1 MAHRIL
7 NVFRPVVLGCA
18 VLASLAGCEKLSEGV
33 VREIQ
38 FPEHTPELAVTFLAR
53 PQADSLVARTHASA
67 GILDTAG
74 SQKVKEAEYTLTHS
88 SGTTVS
94 WGGQD
99 DWVQR
104 RGHALTDVDLQLGT
118 WTLTVEAPGYE
129 TATAVQ
135 TFPPVID
142 SVGSYAYAAEWSVVD
157 STFSWDPYWNYG
169 FRSFEFRLT
178 LPDRAGVDDLF
189 LLRSA
194 QKDFDDEES
203 WESGQV
209 IWLESLIED
218 DPRTVW
224 NESLN
229 GFIIQ
234 DVPGTQALESLP
246 FEVQQEIWGEDLE
259 EALESA
265 PRLELVALSP
275 EMVLFYRRLDEIRN
289 GGGGLFFSEPIL
301 AYSNMSS
308 GYGCFGLYTSTPID
322 LD

>member
-1 MAHRIL
+1 M
-7 NVFRPVVLGCA
+7 
-18 VLASLAGCEKLSEGV
+18 
-33 VREIQ
+33 
-38 FPEHTPELAVTFLAR
+38 
-53 PQADSLVARTHASA
+53 ARTHTSA

-74 SQKVKEAEYTLTHS
+74 SQKIKDAEYTLTHT

-99 DWVQR
+99 DWVQHL
-104 RGHALTDVDLQLGT
+104 GHALTAVDLELGT

-142 SVGSYAYAAEWSVVD
+142 SVGSYAYEAEWTVVD

-169 FRSFEFRLT
+169 FRSFEFQLT
-178 LPDRAGVDDLF
+178 LPDREGVDDLF

-194 QKDFDDEES
+194 KKDFDDEGS
-203 WESGQV
+203 WESGEV

-224 NESLN
+224 NESLH

-289 GGGGLFFSEPIL
+289 GGGGPFFSEPIL
-301 AYSNMSS
+301 AYSNVSS
-308 GYGCFGLYTSTPID
+308 GYGCFGLYTSTAID

>member
-7 NVFRPVVLGCA
+7 NVFRPIVLGCA
-18 VLASLAGCEKLSEGV
+18 LLASLSGCEKLSEGV

-67 GILDTAG
+67 GILDSAG
-74 SQKVKEAEYTLTHS
+74 SQKIMEAEYTLTHT
-88 SGTTVS
+88 SGATVS
-94 WGGQD
+94 WGGQN
-99 DWVQR
+99 DWVQG
-104 RGHALTDVDLQLGT
+104 RGHALTDVDLESGT

-135 TFPPVID
+135 TFPPDID
-142 SVGSYAYAAEWSVVD
+142 SVGSYAFAAEWFVVD
-157 STFSWDPYWNYG
+157 STFSSDPDWNYG
-169 FRSFEFRLT
+169 FRSFEFNLT
-178 LPDRAGVDDLF
+178 LPDRVGVDDLF

-194 QKDFDDEES
+194 QKDFDDEGS

-218 DPRTVW
+218 DPRMEW

-229 GFIIQ
+229 GFLIQ

-259 EALESA
+259 EALDSA

-301 AYSNMSS
+301 AYSNVSS
-308 GYGCFGLYTSTPID
+308 GYGCFGLYTSTVIE